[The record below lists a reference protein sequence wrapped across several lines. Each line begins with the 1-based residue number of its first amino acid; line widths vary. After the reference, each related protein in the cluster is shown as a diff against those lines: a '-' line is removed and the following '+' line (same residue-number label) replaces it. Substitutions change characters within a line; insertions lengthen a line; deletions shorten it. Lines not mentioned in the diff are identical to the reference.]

1 MGWMG
6 RGGRA
11 APTGLSFVRIGR
23 LAIFYFRWGGP
34 LGRSDDDA
42 VIPFIGDRRPVS
54 PLKVLAVPCGFYFF
68 LSTDPIPACATAPAT
83 KLTL

>member
-1 MGWMG
+1 MGRTG

-54 PLKVLAVPCGFYFF
+54 PLKVLAVPCGCYFSF
-68 LSTDPIPACATAPAT
+68 DGSIPACATAPAT